1 MLTAIRRSIPGSR
14 RPQRAA
20 GTPGAAAGLAPLSST
35 STLGEN
41 ITYAVARSKF
51 GAHLLPVVN
60 GTRKHQVSS
69 LSCPPS
75 GSPSAEWAAISTGRA
90 AAQSGTVV
98 VESPNRFGGPALG
111 NHVARSYYMGRT
123 NGNLGGSRTR
133 EYAGAS
139 SAGGLASMGAATVSS
154 DGRHRFSWCMFSL
167 VCHKTFYVCDFAT
180 RTFLRGHIKM
190 ASCDVWRSCRLCIN
204 THRRTS
210 IFQIASRER
219 AASSCVPYPRL
230 RCCLQ
235 VFPRSST
242 AP

>member
-1 MLTAIRRSIPGSR
+1 MLTAFRRSIPGSR

-51 GAHLLPVVN
+51 GAHLLPAVN
-60 GTRKHQVSS
+60 GTRKYHVRS

-90 AAQSGTVV
+90 AAQSGPV

-111 NHVARSYYMGRT
+111 NRVARSYYMGRT
-123 NGNLGGSRTR
+123 NGNLGRSHTG

-139 SAGGLASMGAATVSS
+139 SAGGSASMSTATVSS
-154 DGRHRFSWCMFSL
+154 DGRHRFSWCMFSR
-167 VCHKTFYVCDFAT
+167 VC
-180 RTFLRGHIKM
+180 
-190 ASCDVWRSCRLCIN
+190 
-204 THRRTS
+204 
-210 IFQIASRER
+210 
-219 AASSCVPYPRL
+219 
-230 RCCLQ
+230 
-235 VFPRSST
+235 
-242 AP
+242 